1 VTGREVTELSL
12 RPEGRFDFRG
22 TACSHGWVVLPPN
35 AWLPESA
42 TVRRVLRLG
51 SGRVV
56 RLEITGEGDPPR
68 QGVAVRVWHRGALQ
82 AGEQED
88 VRRAVQ
94 RMFRLDEDL
103 SGFHELCDA
112 RGGPWARASR
122 GLGRLLR
129 SPTLFEDVV
138 KTICTT
144 NIKWGGT
151 KRMVGGLVREYGEPL
166 PEARAPGGVSGA
178 VGRGEADDTD
188 PPLRAFPTPGALA
201 TPSPEELADRAGLG
215 YRAPWVSE
223 LARRVSGGE
232 LDLRRLEASGRPT
245 AELRAELEEWK
256 GVGSYAS
263 ATILMLLGRY
273 GELAVDSVFR
283 EFVARRHF
291 GGETPSDAEARSVY
305 EGWGEWKFLAYWLEL
320 WEGTEERL

>member
-1 VTGREVTELSL
+1 MTGEERTGLSL
-12 RPEGRFDFRG
+12 RPEGRFDFQG
-22 TACSHGWVVLPPN
+22 TAYSHGWVVLPPN

-42 TVRRVLRLG
+42 TVHRVLRLG
-51 SGRVV
+51 TGRVV
-56 RLEITGEGDPPR
+56 RLEITGEGDPPDQR
-68 QGVAVRVWHRGALQ
+68 VAVRVRHRGPLE
-82 AGEQED
+82 AGEEGD
-88 VRRAVQ
+88 VRRAVR

-112 RGGPWARASR
+112 RGDRWARASR

-144 NIKWGGT
+144 NIQWGGT

-166 PEARAPGGVSGA
+166 PEALAPGEVSGGT
-178 VGRGEADDTD
+178 VEGEPAGAD

-201 TPSPEELADRAGLG
+201 APSPEELADRAGLG

-223 LARRVSGGE
+223 LARRVAEGE
-232 LDLRRLEASGRPT
+232 LDLRDLEGTGRPT
-245 AELRAELEEWK
+245 AELRAEMEQWK

-263 ATILMLLGRY
+263 ATILMFLGRY

-283 EFVARRHF
+283 DFVARRHF
-291 GGETPSDAEARSVY
+291 GGETPTDAEARAVY
-305 EGWGEWKFLAYWLEL
+305 EEWGEWKFLAYWLEL
-320 WEGTEERL
+320 WEGT